1 MSRLQCLHNRRLLL
15 LCYLEKMEESSW
27 HFKYQKFQIDVILAK
42 GQSRKTWNDVI
53 REDLEKWDVSRELTN
68 NRNT

>member
-1 MSRLQCLHNRRLLL
+1 MSRLQCLRNGRLLL

-27 HFKYQKFQIDVILAK
+27 HVKYQKFQIDVILAK
-42 GQSRKTWNDVI
+42 GQSTKTWNVVI
-53 REDLEKWDVSRELTN
+53 REDLGKWDVSRELTS